1 MLHGAKGRKLS
12 TCPVD
17 QGNKQLTV
25 QVSQPAYTSPLGACL
40 CNNLQADMNLVC
52 LYPSQLKAARHIT
65 AESNL
70 KYQLHQAAHQVQ
82 PVSALIWFLA
92 GLEHRQNEL
101 MFTCE

>member
-25 QVSQPAYTSPLGACL
+25 QVSQPAYISPLEACL
-40 CNNLQADMNLVC
+40 CSNLQADMNLVC

-70 KYQLHQAAHQVQ
+70 KLSAPPGCLSGPACVCTNMVSSWFGVQAK
-82 PVSALIWFLA
+82 
-92 GLEHRQNEL
+92 
-101 MFTCE
+101 